1 MDSIIIVTIIIVV
14 IRVLITITTAH
25 IVVIIAGGVESMAEN
40 ESIIFQKFRF
50 LFTKYMYFKVFHL
63 INFYL

>member
-40 ESIIFQKFRF
+40 ESIIFKKISLSFHQIC
-50 LFTKYMYFKVFHL
+50 VF
-63 INFYL
+63 